1 MTPQNKDGPFQ
12 GTVLGVYPGDHGPYA
27 VAEVG
32 QSGMER
38 ITFAL
43 YPPVW
48 NENSQPEPGM
58 IVVLDDFRKKRR
70 GWRAENARFLRP
82 SDEQSEE

>member
-1 MTPQNKDGPFQ
+1 MTPQNKDGPFR
-12 GTVLGVYPGDHGPYA
+12 GTVIGVYPGKHGPYA
-27 VAEVG
+27 VAEVEQPG
-32 QSGMER
+32 IESV
-38 ITFAL
+38 TFAL

-48 NENSQPEPGM
+48 NEDDEPKPGI

-70 GWRAENARFLRP
+70 GWRAEKARFLRP